1 MPTPEYGIWRLGFRK
16 SARYTEIVSHPAM
29 SQRLPLLDFP
39 LDCQTAVALAIC
51 RLTAAGL
58 RVKRSFELDSACA
71 PFTNTR
77 CPHSGEIPCDC
88 KLVVLIVGN
97 AETGS
102 IPLVFHDCD
111 GRTELLLED
120 IMEDPSQQIL
130 KDRIV
135 REFPPPEQNNL
146 ENKVDKPPIDEPAV
160 PSSEASTI
168 ETRPSTRRARA
179 SLKDKL
185 RKRWAILALLS
196 YLFGLGSGFFIHVNL
211 PAKGNAGS
219 VQTTSG
225 EHEDMAT
232 LLEQINPSNG
242 FKLPANYG
250 DIGPRLLAAGAI
262 DFAPFVQLYKEI
274 GQPLSIEQMNILEK
288 GSDAQ
293 IVIDRS
299 NAQFLLNL
307 FWAVGLANQ
316 NRLLTEGP
324 MMQNGREQ
332 VVNFAST
339 SGWTLA
345 ARSIPDL
352 YASTMIIQLTKE
364 QQALLE
370 EVAQAV
376 YRPCCD
382 NPTHFPDCNHGMAM
396 LGLLELMA
404 SQGAS
409 VGAMFEAAKYVNAF
423 WFPQQTVEVAM
434 VIKAVKNLDF
444 VKADARSFVG
454 RDFSSGSGF
463 QSVHQWLVQN
473 GKLDQAPQG
482 GGSCG
487 VR

>member
-1 MPTPEYGIWRLGFRK
+1 
-16 SARYTEIVSHPAM
+16 M
-29 SQRLPLLDFP
+29 SQKLPLLDFP

-51 RLTAAGL
+51 RLTEAGL
-58 RVKRSFELDSACA
+58 RVTRSFELDSACA
-71 PFTNTR
+71 PFTNTN
-77 CPHSGEIPCDC
+77 CPHSGKTPCDC
-88 KLVVLIVGN
+88 KLVVLIVGD
-97 AETGS
+97 AESGS

-111 GRTELLLED
+111 GRTEL
-120 IMEDPSQQIL
+120 IMEDVPGDPQQQSL
-130 KDRIV
+130 KNRIV
-135 REFPPPEQNNL
+135 REFPPPEQKIT
-146 ENKVDKPPIDEPAV
+146 ENKVDKTPIEEPVVLSLDAV
-160 PSSEASTI
+160 TP
-168 ETRPSTRRARA
+168 ETKITKRRIRP

-185 RKRWAILALLS
+185 RKYWVFLLLLS
-196 YLFGLGSGFFIHVNL
+196 YLSGLGSGFFIHGNL
-211 PAKGNAGS
+211 PAKENAGS

-232 LLEQINPSNG
+232 LLEQINPSDG

-262 DFAPFVQLYKEI
+262 DFAPFVQLYNEI
-274 GQPLSIEQMNILEK
+274 GQPLSEEQMNILKK

-324 MMQNGREQ
+324 MIQNGREQ

-409 VGAMFEAAKYVNAF
+409 VNAMFEAAKNVNAF

-463 QSVHQWLVQN
+463 QAVHQWLAQN
-473 GKLDQAPQG
+473 GKLEQAPQA

-487 VR
+487 VK